1 MAVDVIRTGYEP
13 RPLQNDLHSQLQRYN
28 VLVAHRRFGKTVFC
42 INELIDRALFNRQT
56 DPRYA
61 YIAPFFNQAKD
72 VAWEY
77 LKRYT
82 RPIPGSQA
90 NESELRVDLPNKAR
104 VRLYGADNP
113 DRLRGL
119 YLDGVVLDE
128 YGQMNPTIWP
138 EIIRPMLVDRQGW
151 AVFIG
156 TPFGRN
162 HFAEMFET
170 HDNDPEWMVK
180 RFRASDTGII
190 NPVELHAARKAMS
203 EDQYNREF
211 QCSFDAAIPGA
222 YYARLLQQAEDDNRI
237 TRVPYDPGY
246 PVDTSWDL
254 GMDDMTSIW
263 FYQEIGLS
271 LHVIDYYEN
280 NNEEPPH
287 YAGVLKGKPYKTY
300 GRHYLPHDGGSR
312 GTMTKMTWE
321 SQLRSLEIGQIHVGQ
336 KRPPLERVNAT
347 RKLLPK
353 CVFDKQK
360 CAKGIEALRM
370 YHTEY
375 DDDKKTFKE
384 TPLHDWSSHP
394 ADSFG
399 EYAVSKLPKT
409 KPKALADFKPRK
421 YA

>member
-1 MAVDVIRTGYEP
+1 MPTEVIKTGYEP
-13 RPLQNDLHSQLQRYN
+13 RPLQGQLHKDLIRYN

-42 INELIDRALFNRQT
+42 INELIDRALFNKLP

-82 RPIPGSQA
+82 RPIPGSQP

-151 AVFIG
+151 AIFMG

-162 HFAEMFET
+162 HFAEMFDE
-170 HDNDPEWMVK
+170 HFQDPDWLVK
-180 RFRASDTGII
+180 RFRASETEII
-190 NPVELHAARKAMS
+190 NPVELHNARKTMT

-222 YYARLLQQAEDDNRI
+222 YYARLIQQAEDDNRV

-246 PVDTSWDL
+246 PVDTAWDL
-254 GMDDMTSIW
+254 GMDDMTAIW
-263 FYQEIGLS
+263 FFQEIGLS

-287 YAGVLKGKPYKTY
+287 YAGVIRAKPYKSY
-300 GRHYLPHDGGSR
+300 GCHYLPHDGGNR
-312 GTMTKMTWE
+312 GVLSKNTYE
-321 SQLRSLEIGQIHVGQ
+321 DQLRSQEIGRINVGI
-336 KRPPLERVNAT
+336 KRPPLERVNAV

-353 CVFDKQK
+353 CVFDRQK
-360 CAKGIEALRM
+360 TLKGVEALRM

-384 TPLHDWSSHP
+384 TPLHDWSSHA
-394 ADSFG
+394 ADAFG
-399 EYAVSKLPKT
+399 EYAVSKTPKAKT
-409 KPKALADFKPRK
+409 KSPTDYKFRKLA
-421 YA
+421 